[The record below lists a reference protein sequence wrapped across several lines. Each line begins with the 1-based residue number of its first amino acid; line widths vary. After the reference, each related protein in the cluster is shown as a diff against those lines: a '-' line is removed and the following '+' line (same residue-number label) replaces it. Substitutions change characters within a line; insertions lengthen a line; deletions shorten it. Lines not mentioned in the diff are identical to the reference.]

1 MTITIP
7 YSQFFTKKQGEEF
20 SKQIEPE
27 INKQGVCIIDFI
39 NVQDY
44 AISAVNGLF
53 SDFKEKYGPEFIN
66 EFIVLQNEPKGLRN
80 YI

>member
-1 MTITIP
+1 MLNIP
-7 YSQFFTKKQGEEF
+7 YKQFFTKKQGEEF

-27 INKQGVCIIDFI
+27 IDKEGVCIIDFS

-44 AISAVNGLF
+44 AISAVESLF
-53 SDFKEKYGPEFIN
+53 SDFKTKYGTEFIN
-66 EFIVLQNEPKGLRN
+66 EFIVLKNEPKGLRK